1 MTPPDPLLIA
11 LPAQCLRPYV
21 SHYWLSRHNREDRQT
36 VLPDGSVD
44 LVLVGDGTSAQAFV
58 YGTTTARQAVML
70 AAGAHYL
77 GVRFHPGQSRHFLRA
92 AAAELTDTHEPAQ
105 GLLAFDL
112 QELPGQLAAGPVFA
126 LLDAML
132 ERHLQACP
140 PAASNLDAAIRS
152 LAATGGRTPVAQ
164 AARVYGKSLRQF
176 ERQFQLDVGV
186 GPKLY
191 ARIAR
196 FQHAARLITGSPLTL
211 AELAADLGYSDQS
224 HMSHEFRRFAGLSP
238 AAYAR
243 QPVDF
248 LQDP

>member
-1 MTPPDPLLIA
+1 MTPSHALLTA
-11 LPAQCLRPYV
+11 RPAQRLRPYV

-44 LVLVGDGTSAQAFV
+44 LVLVGHGTSAQVFV
-58 YGTTTARQAVML
+58 YGTTTAPQALTL

-92 AAAELTDTHEPAQ
+92 AAVELTDTHEPAP

-112 QELPGQLAAGPVFA
+112 QGLSEQLAAGPVFA
-126 LLDAML
+126 LLDAVL
-132 ERHLQACP
+132 ERHLQVCP
-140 PAASNLDAAIRS
+140 PVASRLDAAIRS
-152 LAATGGRTPVAQ
+152 LATPGTPVTQ
-164 AARVYGKSLRQF
+164 AAQVYGKSLRQF

-196 FQHAARLITGSPLTL
+196 FQHAARCITGSVLTL

-224 HMSHEFRRFAGLSP
+224 HMSHEFRRFAGLTP

-248 LQDP
+248 LQDR

>member
-1 MTPPDPLLIA
+1 MSSDLLVA
-11 LPAQCLRPYV
+11 LPAPALRPYV
-21 SHYWLSRHNREDRQT
+21 SHYWLSRHNREDRQA

-44 LVLVGDGTSAQAFV
+44 LVLVGAGASAQAWV
-58 YGTTTARQAVML
+58 YGTTTASQFVAL
-70 AAGAHYL
+70 EHGAHYL

-92 AAAELTDTHEPAQ
+92 AAAELTDTHEPAR

-112 QELPGQLAAGPVFA
+112 QDLPEQIVARPVFA
-126 LLDAML
+126 RLDAAL
-132 ERHLQACP
+132 LRYLQACP
-140 PAASNLDAAIRS
+140 PIPSSLDAAIRS
-152 LAATGGRTPVAQ
+152 LTITGTPVAQ

-196 FQHAARLITGSPLTL
+196 FQRAARRLTDSTLTL

-248 LQDP
+248 LQDR

>member
-1 MTPPDPLLIA
+1 MASSEPLLLA
-11 LPAQCLRPYV
+11 LPAPRLRPYV
-21 SHYWLSRHNREDRQT
+21 SHYWLSRHNREDSQA

-44 LVLVGDGTSAQAFV
+44 LVLAGDGASVQAWV
-58 YGTTTARQAVML
+58 YGTTTAPQSVTL
-70 AAGAHYL
+70 ASGAHYL

-92 AAAELTDTHEPAQ
+92 AAAELTDTHASAQ

-112 QELPGQLAAGPVFA
+112 QDLPGQLAAGPVFA
-126 LLDAML
+126 RLDVLL

-140 PAASNLDAAIRS
+140 PSASNLDAAIHS
-152 LAATGGRTPVAQ
+152 LAVTGTPVAQ

-196 FQHAARLITGSPLTL
+196 FQRAARLLTRSPLTL

-248 LQDP
+248 LQDR

>member
-1 MTPPDPLLIA
+1 MSSDLLVA
-11 LPAQCLRPYV
+11 LPAPALRPYV
-21 SHYWLSRHNREDRQT
+21 SHYWLSRHNREDRQA
-36 VLPDGSVD
+36 VLPDGAVD
-44 LVLVGDGTSAQAFV
+44 LVLVGAGASAQAWV
-58 YGTTTARQAVML
+58 YGTTTASQFVAL
-70 AAGAHYL
+70 EHGAHYL

-92 AAAELTDTHEPAQ
+92 AAAELTDTHEPAH

-112 QELPGQLAAGPVFA
+112 QDLPGQLVAGPVFA
-126 LLDAML
+126 GLDAVL
-132 ERHLQACP
+132 ERHLRACP
-140 PAASNLDAAIRS
+140 PTASNLDAAIRS
-152 LAATGGRTPVAQ
+152 LAVTGTPVAQ
-164 AARVYGKSLRQF
+164 AARLYGKSLRQF

-196 FQHAARLITGSPLTL
+196 FQRAARLLAGSPLTL

-238 AAYAR
+238 SAYAR

-248 LQDP
+248 LQDR

>member
-1 MTPPDPLLIA
+1 MTSSAPLLTA
-11 LPAQCLRPYV
+11 RPAPALRPYV
-21 SHYWLSRHNREDRQT
+21 SHYWLSRHNRDDRQT
-36 VLPDGSVD
+36 VLPDGAVD
-44 LVLVGDGTSAQAFV
+44 LVLVGDGASVQAGV
-58 YGTTTARQAVML
+58 YGTTTARQEVAL
-70 AAGAHYL
+70 ASGAHYL

-112 QELPGQLAAGPVFA
+112 QDLPEQLAAGPVFA
-126 LLDAML
+126 LLDALL

-140 PAASNLDAAIRS
+140 PSASPLDLAIRG
-152 LAATGGRTPVAQ
+152 LARTGMPVAQ

-196 FQHAARLITGSPLTL
+196 FQRAVQRLTDSTLTL

-248 LQDP
+248 LQDR

>member
-1 MTPPDPLLIA
+1 MASSEPLLVA
-11 LPAQCLRPYV
+11 LPAPRLRPYV
-21 SHYWLSRHNREDRQT
+21 SHYWLSRHNREDSQT
-36 VLPDGSVD
+36 VLPDGAVD
-44 LVLVGDGTSAQAFV
+44 LVLAGDGASAQAWV
-58 YGTTTARQAVML
+58 YGTTTARQSVAL
-70 AAGAHYL
+70 EAGGHYL

-92 AAAELTDTHEPAQ
+92 AAAELTDKHEPAQ

-112 QELPGQLAAGPVFA
+112 QDLPEQLAAGPVFA
-126 LLDAML
+126 RLDVLL

-140 PAASNLDAAIRS
+140 PSASNLDAAIHS
-152 LAATGGRTPVAQ
+152 LAVTGTPVAQ

-196 FQHAARLITGSPLTL
+196 FQRAARLLTGSPLTL

>member
-1 MTPPDPLLIA
+1 MASSEPLLVA
-11 LPAQCLRPYV
+11 LPAPRLRPYV
-21 SHYWLSRHNREDRQT
+21 SHYWLSRHNRDDRQT

-44 LVLVGDGTSAQAFV
+44 LVLTGDGASARAWV
-58 YGTTTARQAVML
+58 YGTTTAPQAL
-70 AAGAHYL
+70 ALAPGAHYL

-112 QELPGQLAAGPVFA
+112 HDFPEQLAAGPVFA
-126 LLDAML
+126 RLDAVL

-140 PAASNLDAAIRS
+140 PLASPLDAAIRS
-152 LAATGGRTPVAQ
+152 LAAPGMPVAQ
-164 AARVYGKSLRQF
+164 AAQVYGKSLRQF

-196 FQHAARLITGSPLTL
+196 FQHAARRITGSALTL

-248 LQDP
+248 LQDR

>member
-1 MTPPDPLLIA
+1 MTPPDLLRIA
-11 LPAQCLRPYV
+11 RPGQRLRPYV

-36 VLPDGSVD
+36 VLPDGAVD
-44 LVLVGDGTSAQAFV
+44 LVLVGDGTSAQAWV
-58 YGTTTARQAVML
+58 YGTTTARQSVTL
-70 AAGAHYL
+70 ASGAHYL
-77 GVRFHPGQSRHFLRA
+77 GVRFHPGQSRHFLLA

-112 QELPGQLAAGPVFA
+112 QDLPGQLAAGPVFA
-126 LLDAML
+126 GLDAVL
-132 ERHLQACP
+132 ERHLQTCP
-140 PAASNLDAAIRS
+140 PTASNLDAAIRS
-152 LAATGGRTPVAQ
+152 LTVAGTPVAQ

-196 FQHAARLITGSPLTL
+196 FQHAVQQLTDSTRTL

-224 HMSHEFRRFAGLSP
+224 HMSHEFRRFSGLSP

-248 LQDP
+248 LQDR